1 MKKDSFFFTSLIGI
15 TLDLFNLT
23 RLFCYGSKSLYKSGY
38 ILCSLKVILQSR
50 ELNEELSFLFKLN
63 LFLLFLL
70 PFELSNGSGPL
81 LDKLELY
88 SSDGIGIG

>member
-1 MKKDSFFFTSLIGI
+1 MIGI
-15 TLDLFNLT
+15 TLVLFNLI
-23 RLFCYGSKSLYKSGY
+23 RLFCYGSKSFCKSGY
-38 ILCSLKVILQSR
+38 NLCSLKVILQSR